1 MEDTYYFSQGRL
13 AYSGTYNKYQ
23 EGDDIETGMMNK
35 IGYSASGANA
45 SANASA
51 GGANASAGGA
61 NGLLSKIWNFQLYN
75 KSILRYRL

>member
-13 AYSGTYNKYQ
+13 AYSGTYNINQKS
-23 EGDDIETGMMNK
+23 DDIETGMVNK
-35 IGYSASGANA
+35 IGYSAKNANE
-45 SANASA
+45 NA
-51 GGANASAGGA
+51 GGAGGAAGAAGAA